1 MDNKDTISF
10 PKSPFTDILVRE
22 NSLDKQGFAAWFL
35 YPGMEFGAQETWWG
49 DRGKRAR
56 PHEGIDL
63 CFYRGVAD
71 RILRIDEM
79 ATIPA
84 VYDGVVVKVID
95 DFIGKTII
103 MKHSFTEIGE
113 GAFLTL
119 YGHTNPGESIEIGRS
134 VKAGEII
141 AILTTPRGP
150 KAPLPH
156 LHLTLAWSP
165 ESIPYD
171 MLDWTTI
178 GNPDIVRL
186 TDPWPVIDVLER

>member
-1 MDNKDTISF
+1 MENSDAIPF
-10 PKSPFTDILVRE
+10 PKTTFTDVFVRE
-22 NSLDKQGFAAWFL
+22 NNLDKQGFAAWVL

-63 CFYRGVAD
+63 CFYRGVTD
-71 RILRIDEM
+71 NISHIDER
-79 ATIPA
+79 AKIPA
-84 VYDGVVVKVID
+84 MYDGVVLKTID

-103 MKHSFTEIGE
+103 MKHSFLDMGE
-113 GAFLTL
+113 GTFLTL
-119 YGHTNPGESIEIGRS
+119 YGHTNPEQGLEAGQS
-134 VKAGEII
+134 VKSGEVIATLAAAGG
-141 AILTTPRGP
+141 PR
-150 KAPLPH
+150 APLPH

-165 ESIPYD
+165 EPIPYD

-186 TDPWPVIDVLER
+186 VDPWPVIDVLER